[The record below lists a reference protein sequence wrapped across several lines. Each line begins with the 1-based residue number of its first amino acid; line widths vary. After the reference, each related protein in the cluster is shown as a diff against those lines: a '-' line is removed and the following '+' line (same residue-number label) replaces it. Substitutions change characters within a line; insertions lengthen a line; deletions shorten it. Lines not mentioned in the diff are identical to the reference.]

1 MPYSLTGTWV
11 GTWSWKGYSPKV
23 PECLY
28 NDGGAISITLR
39 QNGVIVDG
47 TTNYAEGI
55 QSRRKDGTCKLVSTY
70 RGTGGG
76 ITGDARGIND
86 TTGTLSFTDLGIDEL
101 TFTGSMQLNGNT
113 LTGTISRTGSVG
125 AQSGTLS
132 LTRQ

>member
-11 GTWSWKGYSPKV
+11 GTWSWKGYSPKI

-55 QSRRKDGTCKLVSTY
+55 QRRRNDGTCKLVSTS
-70 RGTGGG
+70 RETGGG